1 MAKESEIIFS
11 KAEAAKL
18 PKLAPIVSKVR
29 HSLVPVEV
37 RDLNEQLIQ
46 AAWDNNL
53 AEVKRLV
60 QAGADINYQDGNTE
74 SAYQIST
81 SEGYL
86 EMLRFF
92 IENGNIK
99 LAIRDRYN
107 GTGTI
112 RAAERGHG
120 EVVYWLWTIGDDAD
134 HINNPGYTALIES
147 IIFGNADYNYT
158 KTVLILAAIS
168 ADFSLHKATA
178 APLDEAL
185 KMGQSH
191 IAKIIQGVLDSPQKS
206 HAEAQALLQNAV
218 EQEDIVSA
226 AIALRHG
233 AIVKPSVMEKVKALN
248 YPMLEEIIGLFGS
261 SVED

>member
-1 MAKESEIIFS
+1 M
-11 KAEAAKL
+11 
-18 PKLAPIVSKVR
+18 
-29 HSLVPVEV
+29 
-37 RDLNEQLIQ
+37 
-46 AAWDNNL
+46 
-53 AEVKRLV
+53 
-60 QAGADINYQDGNTE
+60 
-74 SAYQIST
+74 
-81 SEGYL
+81 
-86 EMLRFF
+86 
-92 IENGNIK
+92 
-99 LAIRDRYN
+99 
-107 GTGTI
+107 
-112 RAAERGHG
+112 
-120 EVVYWLWTIGDDAD
+120 VYWLWTIGDDAD

-158 KTVLILAAIS
+158 KTVLILAAIG
-168 ADFSLHKATA
+168 ADFALHKATT